1 MYTITEWGVSNEPP
15 EIFAERNKFPAKP
28 KYPQNLK
35 TSREIHMSDQLDF
48 LPITGFEDAD
58 WEKMLWEAKRLEKH
72 YVPHRHHESHS
83 GWSSL
88 CIHGLSSVH
97 TESHHTYGYNDRK
110 DAPYRWTDV
119 ADWCPTIK
127 DFFENRFDYKQYDR
141 IRIMKLS
148 PGGWIIPHRDS
159 ITLDENH
166 IGPTN
171 IALNNPEECHFYM
184 DEIGYLPWEQGRI
197 IKLNLYNIHCVYN
210 WSNEDRYHIIAHGR
224 LGDGWNKRI
233 EESYNHWRKIYA

>member
-1 MYTITEWGVSNEPP
+1 MYTVTEWGVSNEPP
-15 EIFAERNKFPAKP
+15 EIFADRNKYPAKP
-28 KYPQNLK
+28 SYPQDLTN
-35 TSREIHMSDQLDF
+35 SRDIHMSNKLDY
-48 LPITGFEDAD
+48 LPIVGFEDAD
-58 WEKMLWEAKRLEKH
+58 WEKMLSEAKNLEKH

-97 TESHHTYGYNDRK
+97 TESHHTYGFEDRK

-119 ADWCPTIK
+119 ADWCPTIR

-171 IALNNPEECHFYM
+171 IALNNPEDCHFY
-184 DEIGYLPWEQGRI
+184 I
-197 IKLNLYNIHCVYN
+197 
-210 WSNEDRYHIIAHGR
+210 
-224 LGDGWNKRI
+224 
-233 EESYNHWRKIYA
+233 